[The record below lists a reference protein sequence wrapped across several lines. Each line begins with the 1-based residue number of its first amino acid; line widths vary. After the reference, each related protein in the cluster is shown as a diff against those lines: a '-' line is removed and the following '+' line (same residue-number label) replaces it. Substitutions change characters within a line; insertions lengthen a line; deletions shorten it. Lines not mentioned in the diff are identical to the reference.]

1 MYRMDRSGGGQRSVN
16 IWPGFVDGLSSL
28 LLVVV
33 FVLMVFVIAQFFLSA
48 ALSGRDEALQQLEK
62 RVTEL
67 SDLLSLERDAN
78 AELRLN
84 VAQLSSQLQSSVEK
98 RERLSQQLSSLRD
111 RNESLQQDLNSTEQ
125 LAEERKQELKQAYET
140 IDADRQKIQTQLSE
154 IATLRSLRE
163 ELRNEVTTLENTL
176 AALEQE
182 AEKRQEEIAS
192 LQDTVERQEL
202 NAEQRRERI
211 EQLLARLAAERRTAD
226 MKDVEIAELENQLAQ
241 RRSEA
246 NALQSRLSE
255 ARQDLT
261 QATELSKEQ
270 QARIDMLNSQMASL
284 RRQVARLNAA
294 LEAAEAENEAKDVR
308 IANLSQRLNT
318 ALASKVQ
325 ELARY
330 RSEFFGRLR
339 EAIGNRDDIRI
350 VGDRFVFQSEVLFDS
365 GSADLGVGGAQQI
378 RRLAQ
383 TLKQITDEI
392 PEDIDWILRVDGHT
406 DRRPIETE
414 KFPSNWELSTARAV
428 EVVKFLIDQGIPA
441 DRLAATGF
449 GEYQPLDTTGSV
461 QSLRRNRRIEFKL
474 TQQ

>member
-1 MYRMDRSGGGQRSVN
+1 MYRMDRTGGSQRSVN
-16 IWPGFVDGLSSL
+16 IWPGFVDGLASL

-48 ALSGRDEALQQLEK
+48 ALSGRDEALQQLER

-84 VAQLSSQLQSSVEK
+84 VAQMSSQLQSSVQK
-98 RERLSQQLSSLRD
+98 REDLQARLSALSD
-111 RNESLQQDLNSTEQ
+111 RNAELTDRLQQTQ
-125 LAEERKQELKQAYET
+125 QTAEERAEELKQAYQT
-140 IDADRQKIQTQLSE
+140 IDADQDKIRAQLSE
-154 IATLRSLRE
+154 ISTLRSLRD
-163 ELRNEVTTLENTL
+163 ELRKEVTTLENTL

-182 AEKRQEEIAS
+182 AQKRREQIAS
-192 LQDTVERQEL
+192 LQDEVQRQEL
-202 NAEQRRERI
+202 SAEERKQRI

-226 MKDVEIAELENQLAQ
+226 MKDVEIAELENQLAE
-241 RRSEA
+241 RRSQA
-246 NALQSRLSE
+246 NRLQGQLEETRQELQSTS
-255 ARQDLT
+255 
-261 QATELSKEQ
+261 ELSQEQ
-270 QARIDMLNSQMASL
+270 QARIDMLNSQLSSL

-294 LEAAEAENEAKDVR
+294 LEAAEAKNEAKDVK
-308 IANLSQRLNT
+308 IANLSDRLNA
-318 ALASKVQ
+318 ALATKVQ

-339 EAIGNRDDIRI
+339 QVLGDRENIRI

-365 GSADLGVGGAQQI
+365 GSAQLGQGGERQI
-378 RRLAQ
+378 RRLAD
-383 TLKQITDEI
+383 TLKDIMAEI
-392 PEDIDWILRVDGHT
+392 PDDINWILRVDGHT
-406 DRRPIETE
+406 DRRPIQTE

-441 DRLAATGF
+441 GRLAAAGF
-449 GEYQPLDTTGSV
+449 GEYQPLDTDGTEAA
-461 QSLRRNRRIEFKL
+461 LRRNRRIEFKL